1 MPRGVEAL
9 TPKGRKVRL
18 EAPGRHSFQMV
29 SDQSMPLAFLDPEL
43 ELRAR
48 AVLKALRKL
57 RQHPPNL
64 ILKRC
69 CKAWDSSG
77 RLPS

>member
-1 MPRGVEAL
+1 M

-18 EAPGRHSFQMV
+18 EAPRRHSFQVV

-48 AVLKALRKL
+48 AAQKALREL
-57 RQHPPNL
+57 RQHPPNFSL
-64 ILKRC
+64 RRC
-69 CKAWDSSG
+69 CEAWD
-77 RLPS
+77 

>member
-1 MPRGVEAL
+1 
-9 TPKGRKVRL
+9 
-18 EAPGRHSFQMV
+18 MV

-48 AVLKALRKL
+48 AMLKALRKL

-64 ILKRC
+64 FLKRC

-77 RLPS
+77 RLPC